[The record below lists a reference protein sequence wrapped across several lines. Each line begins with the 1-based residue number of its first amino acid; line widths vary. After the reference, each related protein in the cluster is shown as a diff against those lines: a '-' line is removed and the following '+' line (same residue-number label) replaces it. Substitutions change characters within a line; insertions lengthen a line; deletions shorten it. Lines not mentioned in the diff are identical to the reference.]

1 MKKAATLLKRRLWH
15 TRCFLVNFVKFLT
28 TPFSQNT
35 SRHLVLIA
43 GFNPGQ
49 TWVLFSY
56 GFSKT
61 QLTWIKPTSS
71 PLPNLAGSFKKSKKP
86 VLARFAGFVAKANK
100 TYRAGFTV
108 GSRTQLTQ
116 VTWVQEPSLP
126 SLAGF
131 IKKLDFSWVHL
142 NK

>member
-1 MKKAATLLKRRLWH
+1 M
-15 TRCFLVNFVKFLT
+15 NFVKFLT

-61 QLTWIKPTSS
+61 QITWIKQGTRAT
-71 PLPNLAGSFKKSKKP
+71 LPNLAGPLKKVPRKQ
-86 VLARFAGFVAKANK
+86 GFLWSCWVCCQGNYA
-100 TYRAGFTV
+100 AGFTV

-116 VTWVQEPSLP
+116 VTWVEEPSLP
-126 SLAGF
+126 SLTGL